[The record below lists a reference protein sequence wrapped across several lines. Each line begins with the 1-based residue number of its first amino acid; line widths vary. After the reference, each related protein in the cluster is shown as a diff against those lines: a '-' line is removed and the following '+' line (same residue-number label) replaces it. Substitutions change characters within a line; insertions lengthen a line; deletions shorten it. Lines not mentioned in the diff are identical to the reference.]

1 MNRRNFLNILGG
13 GTILAAAGS
22 AGFLFSRTPT
32 KALEPW
38 AGATTYT
45 DPIKRALAHALLAP
59 NPHNRQPWLVDLSQ
73 EGQVTIH
80 RDTTRDLPM
89 TDPFNRQIFIGM
101 GCFLET
107 LRIAATETGH
117 VVDFDILPQG
127 EDVPIAVAKFS
138 KGATLD
144 PLAEFIVTRH
154 SDKQAYEDRDIEA
167 DKIAAL
173 SNYVSIITDQQRV
186 EALRQITWDA
196 LEIEMLTPHT
206 LKESV
211 DLMRIGKREINAN
224 PDGIEMREPML
235 DALYNL
241 GLLKRE
247 MLLDTDHSGFR
258 AKMNAMQRTC
268 FATPAFAVLTTQGN
282 TRHDQINAGRDWMR
296 YSLAATSMGLGTQP
310 MSQALQEYPE
320 VATQYDQVHQMLA
333 KDGETVQM
341 LARVGYGSNAI
352 ATPRWALETRIVNGR

>member
-13 GTILAAAGS
+13 GTILATVGS

-38 AGATTYT
+38 IDATTHT
-45 DPIKRALAHALLAP
+45 DPIQRALAHALLAP
-59 NPHNRQPWLVDLSQ
+59 NPHNRQPWLMDLSL

-107 LRIAATETGH
+107 LKISATETGH
-117 VVDFDILPQG
+117 SVDFDVLPQG
-127 EDVPIAVAKFS
+127 ENGPIAIAKFS
-138 KGATLD
+138 EGATLD
-144 PLAEFIVTRH
+144 PLAQFITTRH
-154 SDKQAYEDRDIEA
+154 SDKEAYADQDIEA
-167 DKIAAL
+167 DKISEL
-173 SNYVSIITDQQRV
+173 SNYVTIIADHERV
-186 EALRQITWDA
+186 DALRQITWDA
-196 LEIEMLTPHT
+196 LEIEMLTPRT

-235 DALYNL
+235 DALYNF
-241 GLLKRE
+241 GLLTRE

-258 AKMNAMQRTC
+258 NKMNAMQHTC

-282 TRHDQINAGRDWMR
+282 TRHDQISAGRDWMR
-296 YSLAATSMGLGTQP
+296 YSLAMTALGLGTHP
-310 MSQALQEYPE
+310 ISQALQEYPE
-320 VATQYDQVHQMLA
+320 VTTQYDQVHQLLA

-352 ATPRWALETRIVNGR
+352 ATPRWALETRIVNG

>member
-73 EGQVTIH
+73 ESQVTIH

-89 TDPFNRQIFIGM
+89 TDPLNRQIFIGM

-107 LRIAATETGH
+107 LR
-117 VVDFDILPQG
+117 
-127 EDVPIAVAKFS
+127 
-138 KGATLD
+138 
-144 PLAEFIVTRH
+144 
-154 SDKQAYEDRDIEA
+154 
-167 DKIAAL
+167 IAAL

-211 DLMRIGKREINAN
+211 DLMRIGKR
-224 PDGIEMREPML
+224 
-235 DALYNL
+235 
-241 GLLKRE
+241 
-247 MLLDTDHSGFR
+247 
-258 AKMNAMQRTC
+258 
-268 FATPAFAVLTTQGN
+268 
-282 TRHDQINAGRDWMR
+282 
-296 YSLAATSMGLGTQP
+296 
-310 MSQALQEYPE
+310 
-320 VATQYDQVHQMLA
+320 
-333 KDGETVQM
+333 
-341 LARVGYGSNAI
+341 
-352 ATPRWALETRIVNGR
+352 

>member
-80 RDTTRDLPM
+80 RDTTQDLPM
-89 TDPFNRQIFIGM
+89 IDPLNRQIFIGM

-127 EDVPIAVAKFS
+127 EEGPIAVAKFS
-138 KGATLD
+138 K
-144 PLAEFIVTRH
+144 R
-154 SDKQAYEDRDIEA
+154 R
-167 DKIAAL
+167 
-173 SNYVSIITDQQRV
+173 
-186 EALRQITWDA
+186 
-196 LEIEMLTPHT
+196 
-206 LKESV
+206 
-211 DLMRIGKREINAN
+211 
-224 PDGIEMREPML
+224 
-235 DALYNL
+235 
-241 GLLKRE
+241 
-247 MLLDTDHSGFR
+247 
-258 AKMNAMQRTC
+258 
-268 FATPAFAVLTTQGN
+268 N
-282 TRHDQINAGRDWMR
+282 T
-296 YSLAATSMGLGTQP
+296 
-310 MSQALQEYPE
+310 
-320 VATQYDQVHQMLA
+320 
-333 KDGETVQM
+333 
-341 LARVGYGSNAI
+341 
-352 ATPRWALETRIVNGR
+352 

>member
-13 GTILAAAGS
+13 GTILATVGS

-38 AGATTYT
+38 IDATTHT
-45 DPIKRALAHALLAP
+45 DPIQRALAHALLAP
-59 NPHNRQPWLVDLSQ
+59 NPHNRQPWLVDLSL

-107 LRIAATETGH
+107 LKISATETGH
-117 VVDFDILPQG
+117 SVDFDVLPQG
-127 EDVPIAVAKFS
+127 ENGPIAIAKFS
-138 KGATLD
+138 EGATLD
-144 PLAEFIVTRH
+144 PLAQFITTRH
-154 SDKQAYEDRDIEA
+154 SDKEAYADQDIEA
-167 DKIAAL
+167 DKISEL
-173 SNYVSIITDQQRV
+173 SNYVTIIADHERV
-186 EALRQITWDA
+186 DALRQITWDA
-196 LEIEMLTPHT
+196 LEIEMLTPRT

-235 DALYNL
+235 DALYNF
-241 GLLKRE
+241 GLLTRE

-258 AKMNAMQRTC
+258 NKMNAMQHTC

-282 TRHDQINAGRDWMR
+282 TRHDQISAGRDWMR
-296 YSLAATSMGLGTQP
+296 YSLAVTALGLGTHP

-320 VATQYDQVHQMLA
+320 VTTQYDQVHQLLA

-352 ATPRWALETRIVNGR
+352 ATPRWALETRIVNG

>member
-1 MNRRNFLNILGG
+1 M
-13 GTILAAAGS
+13 AAAGS

-38 AGATTYT
+38 AVATTYT

-89 TDPFNRQIFIGM
+89 TDPLNRQIFIGM

-117 VVDFDILPQG
+117 VVDFDILPQRKEG
-127 EDVPIAVAKFS
+127 PIAVAKFP

-154 SDKQAYEDRDIEA
+154 SDKQAYVDRDIEA

-173 SNYVSIITDQQRV
+173 SNLCFNHY
-186 EALRQITWDA
+186 
-196 LEIEMLTPHT
+196 
-206 LKESV
+206 ES
-211 DLMRIGKREINAN
+211 
-224 PDGIEMREPML
+224 
-235 DALYNL
+235 
-241 GLLKRE
+241 
-247 MLLDTDHSGFR
+247 T
-258 AKMNAMQRTC
+258 TC
-268 FATPAFAVLTTQGN
+268 
-282 TRHDQINAGRDWMR
+282 
-296 YSLAATSMGLGTQP
+296 
-310 MSQALQEYPE
+310 
-320 VATQYDQVHQMLA
+320 
-333 KDGETVQM
+333 
-341 LARVGYGSNAI
+341 
-352 ATPRWALETRIVNGR
+352 